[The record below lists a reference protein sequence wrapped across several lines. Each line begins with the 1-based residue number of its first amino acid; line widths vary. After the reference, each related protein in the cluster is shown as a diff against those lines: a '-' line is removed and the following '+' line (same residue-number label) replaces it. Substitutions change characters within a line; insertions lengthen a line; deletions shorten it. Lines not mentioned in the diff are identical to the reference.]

1 MTMKNRILTILLS
14 MTALLPIG
22 SKAQTAMQIMDQTA
36 AKLKSSGGIQASF
49 TATQFKG
56 TIEGESVNGKID
68 IMDKCFYMNFPQ
80 MSSWF
85 DGQTQWSMIA
95 GSGEVNVATPTD
107 QELQQMNPYHF
118 IYLYK
123 SGYSASVSNYQYDGK
138 SCHNVR
144 LVAKKKGKDIQEM
157 RIVID
162 KSTHLPYSIR
172 LLRKGGDWFRLRVTD
187 IKTGKKWEKG
197 HFQFSPKD
205 HPNIEVIDLR

>member
-1 MTMKNRILTILLS
+1 MKNRILTILLS
-14 MTALLPIG
+14 MAAILPM
-22 SKAQTAMQIMDQTA
+22 SSQAQTAVQIMDQTA

-56 TIEGESVNGKID
+56 TTEGESVNGKID
-68 IMDKCFYMNFPQ
+68 IMDKCFYMNSPQ

-118 IYLYK
+118 IDLYK
-123 SGYSASVSNYQYDGK
+123 AGYSASVSNYQYNGK

-144 LVAKKKGKDIQEM
+144 LVAKKKGQDIQEM

-162 KSTHLPYSIR
+162 KRTHLPYSIR
-172 LLRKGGDWFRLRVTD
+172 ILQKNGDWFRLRVTG
-187 IKTGKKWEKG
+187 IKTGNKWDQS

>member
-1 MTMKNRILTILLS
+1 MTKKNRILTILLC
-14 MTALLPIG
+14 MATILPM
-22 SKAQTAMQIMDQTA
+22 SSQAQTAVQIMNQTA

-56 TIEGESVNGKID
+56 TTEGESVNGKID
-68 IMDKCFYMNFPQ
+68 IMDKCFYMNSPQ

-118 IYLYK
+118 IDLYK
-123 SGYSASVSNYQYDGK
+123 SGYSASVSNYQYNGK

-144 LVAKKKGKDIQEM
+144 LVAKKKGQDIQEM

-172 LLRKGGDWFRLRVTD
+172 ILQKNGDWFRLRVTG
-187 IKTGKKWEKG
+187 IKTGNKWDQS

>member
-14 MTALLPIG
+14 MAALLPIG

-56 TIEGESVNGKID
+56 TTEEESVNGKID
-68 IMDKCFYMNFPQ
+68 IMDKCFYMNSPQ

-107 QELQQMNPYHF
+107 QALQQMNPYHF
-118 IYLYK
+118 IDLYK

-172 LLRKGGDWFRLRVTD
+172 LLRKGGD
-187 IKTGKKWEKG
+187 
-197 HFQFSPKD
+197 
-205 HPNIEVIDLR
+205 